1 LTRTTV
7 SDRHHPKELRMA
19 GIVYFTIQADDIERA
34 AAFYSKTFGWEIEK
48 WGGTWAGTDEY
59 WLINTGT
66 AEQPGLAGTLM
77 KRPGP
82 VQSPLL
88 NGFMCGIQSTSID
101 ADIQAV
107 AGNGGSLLSPKVTI
121 PGVGWVAYCRD
132 TEGNFFELRHMD
144 PSAA

>member
-1 LTRTTV
+1 
-7 SDRHHPKELRMA
+7 MA

-34 AAFYSKTFGWEIEK
+34 ADFYRKTFGWEIEK

-66 AEQPGLAGTLM
+66 ADQPGLAGTLM

-88 NGFMCGIQSTSID
+88 NGFMCGIGSTSID

-107 AGNGGSLLSPKVTI
+107 GENGGSLLSPKVTI